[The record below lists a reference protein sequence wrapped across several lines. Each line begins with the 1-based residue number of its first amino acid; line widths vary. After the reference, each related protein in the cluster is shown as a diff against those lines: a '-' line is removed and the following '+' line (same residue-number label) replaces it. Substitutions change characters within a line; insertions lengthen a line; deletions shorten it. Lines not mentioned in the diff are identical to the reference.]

1 MISFWKRAKI
11 RRLYDSEPNVTHCA
25 KECHVDPK
33 SVRKYVDKNVAP
45 ATASKK
51 PREQPTRTAPLDE
64 FWPEIKTLLEND
76 SRLKPYAIF
85 EFFIDK
91 YPNKFEHSWR
101 RTLERRIGQW
111 KLEQQIEK
119 NVVCSQIHQAG
130 DVLAYDFT
138 ELASLNITVASQSW
152 RGLLF
157 HATLTQS
164 NWEYGELCLSESYE
178 AVVSGVQNAFLKLG
192 GVTRRLRS
200 DSLTAAVNN
209 LNSKHAFQNG
219 YRLFLEHFGVN
230 GHRINVRQPQ
240 ENGDCESSHGHLKD
254 YLDQAL
260 RLLGSRNFES
270 LDQLR
275 TFIDEQLTKRNAKR
289 REAISRER
297 ALLAPL
303 PTTLFPTFTQV
314 ELQVPTTSVI
324 RLKQNSYSVPSY
336 LIGLKLQ
343 SRIHGDHI
351 EIWQPGRKLFE
362 MPRLI
367 GKDQVWFDYR
377 HVIDSLVRK
386 PGGFANYRYRE
397 HMYPT
402 IWFRK
407 AFDIAV
413 AQHGELPGIKCYLKL
428 LYLAKHHGQDNVETE
443 LRQVLESAVTIDP
456 KSIESKIDKTSP
468 ASLVE
473 DPYVEQPEL
482 DTYDDLLKHKEVL
495 NEPDDELSDNR
506 TTEHATEPRGSGW
519 PFETPEIADDA
530 IVGDQPC
537 GSSGPRALE
546 PPPILERV
554 DDSRNGSTHRES
566 HFEALEEIGTGTEQ
580 DLVTDQVVSLPDGGA
595 TSHATASERRV
606 CETSGELVAVRPSGF
621 RKNVAAQCV
630 GRTTDSAGPYRN
642 FCFLCAI
649 SSTSVACQTGAS
661 SAEFSIET
669 WSILDVDHRRHRLC
683 TTESRRD
690 GSLVHVDCRSLRT
703 DEYPDQQ
710 QPTIFKMGSDF
721 QGPDDHSGS
730 DRSASSSQHDHR
742 AQRGKL
748 PPGGSSSQTES
759 PNSFGI
765 TNSTSHRAK
774 ILAKPVGKFSCR

>member
-1 MISFWKRAKI
+1 MISFWKIAKI

-33 SVRKYVDKNVAP
+33 SVRKYVDKDVAP
-45 ATASKK
+45 ATKK

-76 SRLKPYAIF
+76 PKLKPYAIL
-85 EFFIDK
+85 EFFVDK
-91 YPNKFEHSWR
+91 YPTKFEHSWR

-119 NVVCSQIHQAG
+119 NVVCSQTHQAG

-138 ELASLNITVASQSW
+138 ELASLNITVASQPW

-178 AVVSGVQNAFLKLG
+178 AVVSGVQNSFLTMG

-209 LNSKHAFQNG
+209 LNSKHAFHAG
-219 YRLFLEHFGVN
+219 YRSFLEHFGVN

-260 RLLGSRNFES
+260 RLRGNRNFES

-275 TFIDEQLTKRNAKR
+275 TFIDEQLAKRNAKR
-289 REAISRER
+289 REAIARER

-314 ELQVPTTSVI
+314 DLRIPTTSIV

-336 LIGLKLQ
+336 LIGLSLQ
-343 SRIHGDHI
+343 SHIHADHI
-351 EIWQPGRKLFE
+351 EIWQAGRKLFE

-402 IWFRK
+402 MWFRK
-407 AFDIAV
+407 AFDTAV
-413 AQHGELPGIKCYLKL
+413 AQHGEHSGIKCYLKL
-428 LYLAKHHGQDNVETE
+428 LYLAKHHGQDCVEIE
-443 LRQVLESAVTIDP
+443 LRQALESAATIDP

-473 DPYVEQPEL
+473 DPHVEQPEL
-482 DTYDDLLKHKEVL
+482 DTYDDLLEHKEVL
-495 NEPDDELSDNR
+495 DEHDDELSDNR
-506 TTEHATEPRGSGW
+506 ATELATEPRGTGW
-519 PFETPEIADDA
+519 PFETTEIADDA

-537 GSSGPRALE
+537 RSSGAGALE
-546 PPPILERV
+546 PSAVFERA
-554 DDSRNGSTHRES
+554 DDCRNGSAHRES
-566 HFEALEEIGTGTEQ
+566 HFEAFEEIGSRTQQ
-580 DLVTDQVVSLPDGGA
+580 DMVTDQVVSLPDGGA
-595 TSHATASERRV
+595 TSHATAPERRV
-606 CETSGELVAVRPSGF
+606 CEAGRELIDVRQTGFGE
-621 RKNVAAQCV
+621 NVATQCV
-630 GRTTDSAGPYRN
+630 GRTIDSAGPYGTFRSV
-642 FCFLCAI
+642 CATR
-649 SSTSVACQTGAS
+649 STSVACQTGPS
-661 SAEFSIET
+661 STEFSIET

-721 QGPDDHSGS
+721 QGPDDDSGS

-748 PPGGSSSQTES
+748 PPRRSSSQTEGPS
-759 PNSFGI
+759 SLGI
-765 TNSTSHRAK
+765 TNTTSDRAK
-774 ILAKPVGKFSCR
+774 ILPKPVGKFSCR

>member
-1 MISFWKRAKI
+1 MISYWKIAKI
-11 RRLYDSEPNVTHCA
+11 RRFFDSEPNVTHCA

-45 ATASKK
+45 VTKK
-51 PREQPTRTAPLDE
+51 PRAQPTRTAPLDE
-64 FWPEIKTLLEND
+64 FWPEIKALLEND
-76 SRLKPYAIF
+76 SRLKPYAIL
-85 EFFIDK
+85 EFFVEK
-91 YPNKFEHSWR
+91 YPTKFEHSWR

-111 KLEQQIEK
+111 KLERQIEK
-119 NVVCSQIHQAG
+119 NVVCSQSHQAG

-138 ELASLNITVASQSW
+138 EVASLSITIASQSW
-152 RGLLF
+152 SGLLF
-157 HATLTQS
+157 HATLTHS

-178 AVVSGVQNAFLKLG
+178 AVVSGVQNAFLTLG

-209 LNSKHAFQNG
+209 LNSKHAFQSG
-219 YRLFLEHFGVN
+219 YRSFLEHFGVT

-254 YLDQAL
+254 FLDQAL
-260 RLLGSRNFES
+260 RLRGNRNFES

-275 TFIDEQLTKRNAKR
+275 TFIDEQLAKRNAKR

-297 ALLAPL
+297 AVLASL
-303 PTTLFPTFTQV
+303 PPTLFPTFTQV

-343 SRIHGDHI
+343 SRIHADHI
-351 EIWQPGRKLFE
+351 EIWQQGRKLFE

-386 PGGFANYRYRE
+386 PGGFINYRYRE

-407 AFDIAV
+407 AFDTVV
-413 AQHGELPGIKCYLKL
+413 AQQGEHAGIKCYLKL
-428 LYLAKHHGQDNVETE
+428 LYLAKHHGQENVETE
-443 LRQVLESAVTIDP
+443 LRQALESAAIIDP

-495 NEPDDELSDNR
+495 NDPNDELSDNR
-506 TTEHATEPRGSGW
+506 ATELATEPRGSGW
-519 PFETPEIADDA
+519 PFETTAIADDA

-537 GSSGPRALE
+537 GSSGPGALE
-546 PPPILERV
+546 PSAVFERA
-554 DDSRNGSTHRES
+554 DDCRNGSTHRES
-566 HFEALEEIGTGTEQ
+566 DFEALEAIGPRTQQ
-580 DLVTDQVVSLPDGGA
+580 DLVSDQVVSIPDGSP
-595 TSHATASERRV
+595 TSHATATERRV
-606 CETSGELVAVRPSGF
+606 CQAGREPIDVRPTRF
-621 RKNVAAQCV
+621 RKNVATQCI
-630 GRTTDSAGPYRN
+630 GRATDSAGPFSDFRTV
-642 FCFLCAI
+642 CSV
-649 SSTSVACQTGAS
+649 SSTSVACQTGTS
-661 SAEFSIET
+661 STELSCEA

-683 TTESRRD
+683 TTESRRN
-690 GSLVHVDCRSLRT
+690 GSLVHIDCRSLRT

-710 QPTIFKMGSDF
+710 QPSILQMGANL
-721 QGPDDHSGS
+721 QGPHDDRSSH
-730 DRSASSSQHDHR
+730 RSASPSQHDHR
-742 AQRGKL
+742 AQCGEL
-748 PPGGSSSQTES
+748 SPGRSPSQTES
-759 PNSFGI
+759 PSGLGI
-765 TNSTSHRAK
+765 TNTTNHRAK
-774 ILAKPVGKFSCR
+774 ILPNPVGKFSCR

>member
-11 RRLYDSEPNVTHCA
+11 QRLFDSEPNVTRCA

-33 SVRKYVDKNVAP
+33 SIRKYVDKNVA
-45 ATASKK
+45 TAIKK
-51 PREQPTRTAPLDE
+51 VREYPTRTAPLDE
-64 FWPEIKTLLEND
+64 FWPEIQTLLEND
-76 SRLKPYAIF
+76 PKLKPYAIL
-85 EFFIDK
+85 EFFVDK

-119 NVVCSQIHQAG
+119 NVVCSQNHSPG
-130 DVLAYDFT
+130 DLLAYDFT
-138 ELASLNITVASQSW
+138 ELESLRITIASQAWS
-152 RGLLF
+152 GLLF

-178 AVVSGVQNAFLKLG
+178 AVVSGVQNAFLTLG

-219 YRLFLEHFGVN
+219 YRSFLEHFGVN

-260 RLLGSRNFES
+260 RLRGSRNFES

-275 TFIDEQLTKRNAKR
+275 TFIDEQLSKRNAKR
-289 REAISRER
+289 REAITRER
-297 ALLAPL
+297 VLLAPL
-303 PTTLFPTFTQV
+303 PPTLFPTFTQV

-343 SRIHGDHI
+343 SRIHADHI

-386 PGGFANYRYRE
+386 PGGFINYRYRE

-407 AFDIAV
+407 AFDTAI
-413 AQHGELPGIKCYLKL
+413 AQHGELPGVKCYLKL
-428 LYLAKHHGQDNVETE
+428 LYLSKHHGQDNVETE
-443 LRQVLESAVTIDP
+443 LRQALESVATIDA
-456 KSIESKIDKTSP
+456 KLIESKIDKTSP

-495 NEPDDELSDNR
+495 NEYDDELPDDR
-506 TTEHATEPRGSGW
+506 TIELATEPRG
-519 PFETPEIADDA
+519 T
-530 IVGDQPC
+530 
-537 GSSGPRALE
+537 L
-546 PPPILERV
+546 
-554 DDSRNGSTHRES
+554 
-566 HFEALEEIGTGTEQ
+566 
-580 DLVTDQVVSLPDGGA
+580 
-595 TSHATASERRV
+595 
-606 CETSGELVAVRPSGF
+606 
-621 RKNVAAQCV
+621 
-630 GRTTDSAGPYRN
+630 
-642 FCFLCAI
+642 
-649 SSTSVACQTGAS
+649 
-661 SAEFSIET
+661 
-669 WSILDVDHRRHRLC
+669 
-683 TTESRRD
+683 
-690 GSLVHVDCRSLRT
+690 
-703 DEYPDQQ
+703 
-710 QPTIFKMGSDF
+710 
-721 QGPDDHSGS
+721 
-730 DRSASSSQHDHR
+730 
-742 AQRGKL
+742 
-748 PPGGSSSQTES
+748 
-759 PNSFGI
+759 
-765 TNSTSHRAK
+765 
-774 ILAKPVGKFSCR
+774 